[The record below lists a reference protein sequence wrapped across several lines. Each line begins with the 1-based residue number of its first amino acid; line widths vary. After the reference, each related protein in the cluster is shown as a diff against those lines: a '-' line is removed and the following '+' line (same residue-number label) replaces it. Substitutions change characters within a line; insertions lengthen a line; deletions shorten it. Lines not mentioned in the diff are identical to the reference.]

1 MKLLIVDDSK
11 LNRIMASNYISN
23 SDLDLEILE
32 AESSEEAM
40 LVLQDEDIDLILLDI
55 IMSGM
60 DGIGL
65 LKWIKSKDIYK
76 HIKVIM
82 FTTLNEKTLLQDC
95 FDIGA
100 SDFIQKPI
108 ENIEFVARI
117 KSIKRQRQLELET
130 QAYIQEITE
139 QKTIISD
146 VQMHMMQQDKMAS
159 VGQLAAGIAHEINN
173 PLGFISSNF
182 SMLKEYTNTFVDA
195 YKQFLL
201 DAQTGDFE
209 ASRSLFL
216 DEDFSEIIED
226 MDELFDETAIGV
238 DRVKK
243 IVTSLRNFS
252 RVDRTEAV
260 EAYSVNEGLKDTL
273 IIASNN
279 IKYVANVETDFGSV
293 PTINVIASQINQV
306 FLNILV
312 NAVYAISSKFE
323 NAMGLITVNTFV
335 EDGYIVIELMD
346 NGCGMSEE
354 TLRSLFHPFYT
365 TKPVGDGTGLGL
377 SISYDIIVNKH
388 NGRIEVDSVKGQG
401 SVFKIW
407 LPIN

>member
-1 MKLLIVDDSK
+1 
-11 LNRIMASNYISN
+11 MASNYISN